1 MAVAV
6 VDATC
11 AYTAAVGDIQL
22 QLLLDLL
29 ALEGVPNPEWDP
41 G

>member
-1 MAVAV
+1 VAV